1 MSLPEAETEK
11 SLASSEAINVI
22 PQEEK
27 QPEGSFKDYLRI
39 FSYADKYD
47 WCLNAVALVA
57 SIGAGATLPLM
68 TIIFGQFVAKFNA
81 FQSGQ
86 ASPDAFRSDI
96 SHHVVWFIYLFI
108 AKFCLIYA
116 SSLAIS
122 VAAIRTTR
130 SLRRAFLEHTLR
142 QEIWHFDKR
151 STGAIATQVT
161 TNGNRVSQGIA
172 EKLAFVVQA
181 LSTFFSAF
189 IVALAVQWK
198 LSLITL
204 SIVPVIFLVTAT
216 CIAIDA
222 PQEARI
228 VRIYSQASNMAQ
240 ETISSIRT
248 VHAFWAHAKMVKK
261 YDDFL
266 QQAHTEGNK
275 KSPNYGVLFSVEYFC
290 VYSGI
295 ALCFWQ
301 GFRMFQ
307 SGEVADAGQVFTVVF
322 AALIAATSVS
332 TIAPQITAFTN
343 AAAAASEL
351 FSVID
356 KKSEL
361 DPLDESGKMSSDSCD
376 GSIEI
381 TNLAFA
387 YPSRPGAPV
396 LRDFNISIPAGKT
409 TALVGASGSGK
420 STVVGLLERWYAP
433 SSGSIMLDGIDISD
447 YNTQWLRSRIRLV
460 QQEPTLFRG
469 TVFENVCKG
478 LLGDQ
483 RRLSVEDQMKLVR
496 EACISSNAD
505 GFIQDLPNGYHTEVG
520 ERAGM
525 LSGGQRQRIAI
536 ARSIV
541 SNPKILLLDEAT
553 SALDPKAEKVV
564 QDALSNV
571 SRNRTTLVI
580 AHKLATIKA
589 ADSIAV
595 MSEGTVVE
603 QGTHSEL
610 INKKGHYAALVSAQ
624 DLGDEEEAPATGPKT
639 TDFSEKIDRQTSLQL
654 KLELSKTAD
663 AEAQYLA
670 SGTLNYSLLRCII
683 IMFAEQ
689 KNLYFCFM
697 LSTIAC
703 LIGGATYPAQAI
715 LFSRVLNV
723 FLLEGQEARD
733 QANFYSLFFFVVA
746 LGNLLA
752 YFVVGWTC
760 NYIGQTVTHRYRR
773 EMFDQ
778 VLSQDMD
785 FFDRPENT
793 SGALTSK
800 LSALPTQLQ
809 ELVSANVLLIFIV
822 LVNIVSSSVLAIAY
836 GWKLGLVIVF
846 AGLPPIVMS
855 GYLRIRLETRI
866 EAINS
871 ERFADSASL
880 ASEAVTAIRTVAS
893 LTLEKPIMDRYS
905 DMLDSIVR
913 RSIKSLLWTMFW
925 FALSQSLDFLVEAL
939 GFWYGGQLL
948 ASGEYTTEQ
957 FYIIFI
963 GVLFAGQAAA
973 QFFGYSTSLT
983 KAVGAANY
991 ILWLRTLQPIIQE
1004 NDQNREKG
1012 PEGDPAIQIQDVHF
1026 NYKQREA
1033 SRVLRGITITIEPG
1047 QSAGIVGSSG
1057 CGKST
1062 LISLLERF
1070 YDPTSGR
1077 ICLDDKDIAEM
1088 SPRRY
1093 RSYMSLV
1100 QQEPTLYQG
1109 SVRENI
1115 CLGLNTDPPED
1126 QLREACRQA
1135 NALDFVQSLPESF
1148 NTLCGTRGIQFSG
1161 GQRQRIAIARA
1172 MIRNPRLLLLDEA
1185 TSALDTQ
1192 SERVVQSALDEAAS
1206 TRTTIAVAHR
1216 LSTIKNADVIFV
1228 FANGRIAEKGTH
1240 AELQKLRGRYYEMC
1254 VAQSLD
1260 QA

>member
-1 MSLPEAETEK
+1 MSLPETEKEK
-11 SLASSEAINVI
+11 SLASNEVL

-27 QPEGSFKDYLRI
+27 QPEGSFKDYL
-39 FSYADKYD
+39 
-47 WCLNAVALVA
+47 
-57 SIGAGATLPLM
+57 
-68 TIIFGQFVAKFNA
+68 
-81 FQSGQ
+81 
-86 ASPDAFRSDI
+86 
-96 SHHVVWFIYLFI
+96 
-108 AKFCLIYA
+108 
-116 SSLAIS
+116 LAIS

-172 EKLAFVVQA
+172 EKLAFVIQG
-181 LSTFFSAF
+181 LSMFSSAF

-204 SIVPVIFLVTAT
+204 SIVPVIFLVITT
-216 CIAIDA
+216 CIGIDA
-222 PQEARI
+222 PLEARV

-248 VHAFWAHAKMVKK
+248 VHAFWARAKMVKK
-261 YDDFL
+261 HDDFL
-266 QQAHTEGNK
+266 QEAHTEGNK
-275 KSPNYGVLFSVEYFC
+275 KSPIYGVLFSVEYFC

-307 SGEVADAGQVFTVVF
+307 SGEVANAGQVFTVVF

-356 KKSEL
+356 KRSEL
-361 DPLDESGKMSSDSCD
+361 DPLDETGKTPSDGCN
-376 GSIEI
+376 GNIEI
-381 TNLAFA
+381 TKLCFA

-396 LRDFNISIPAGKT
+396 LRDFNISVPAGKT

-420 STVVGLLERWYAP
+420 STVVGLIERWYAP
-433 SSGSIMLDGIDISD
+433 SSGSIMLDGIEISD
-447 YNTQWLRSRIRLV
+447 YNTRWLRSRIRLV
-460 QQEPTLFRG
+460 QQT
-469 TVFENVCKG
+469 
-478 LLGDQ
+478 
-483 RRLSVEDQMKLVR
+483 RRDLSDSEQ
-496 EACISSNAD
+496 
-505 GFIQDLPNGYHTEVG
+505 GYHTEVG

-541 SNPKILLLDEAT
+541 SDPKILLLDEAT

-564 QDALSNV
+564 QDALNNV

-610 INKKGHYAALVSAQ
+610 IDKRGHYAALVSAQ
-624 DLGDEEEAPATGPKT
+624 DLGDEDEEAPAISSKFTEL
-639 TDFSEKIDRQTSLQL
+639 SEKIDRQISLQP
-654 KLELSKTAD
+654 KLELLNIAD

-689 KNLYFCFM
+689 KQLYFCFL

-703 LIGGATYPAQAI
+703 LVGGATYPAQAI

-733 QANFYSLFFFVVA
+733 QADFYSLFFFVVA

-752 YFVVGWTC
+752 YFVIGWIC

-809 ELVSANVLLIFIV
+809 ELVSVNILLIFIIFI
-822 LVNIVSSSVLAIAY
+822 NIVSSSALAIAY
-836 GWKLGLVIVF
+836 GWKLGLLIVF

-866 EAINS
+866 ENINS
-871 ERFADSASL
+871 ESFAESASL

-893 LTLEKPIMDRYS
+893 LTLEKPILDQYS
-905 DMLDSIVR
+905 GMLDSIVR

-991 ILWLRTLQPIIQE
+991 ILWLRTLKPIMQE
-1004 NDQNREKG
+1004 NDQNRGKG
-1012 PEGDPAIQIQDVHF
+1012 PEEDSAIQIQDVDF
-1026 NYKQREA
+1026 KYKQREA
-1033 SRVLRGITITIEPG
+1033 TGVLRGITMAIEPG
-1047 QSAGIVGSSG
+1047 QSAGVVGSSG

-1077 ICLDDKDIAEM
+1077 ICLDDKNIADM

-1093 RSYMSLV
+1093 RGYMSLV

-1115 CLGLNTDPPED
+1115 CLGLDIDPPED
-1126 QLREACRQA
+1126 QLHEACRQA
-1135 NALDFVQSLPESF
+1135 NALDFVQSLPQSF
-1148 NTLCGTRGIQFSG
+1148 NTPCGTRGIQFSG

-1240 AELQKLRGRYYEMC
+1240 VELQRRRGRYYEMC

>member
-1 MSLPEAETEK
+1 MSLPETEKEK
-11 SLASSEAINVI
+11 SLASSEAVDVL
-22 PQEEK
+22 PQEER
-27 QPEGSFKDYLRI
+27 QSEGSFKDYLRI
-39 FSYADKYD
+39 FSYTDKYD

-68 TIIFGQFVAKFNA
+68 TLIFGQFLAKFNA

-86 ASPDAFRSDI
+86 GSSDAFRSDI
-96 SHHVVWFIYLFI
+96 SHFVLWFIYLFI

-130 SLRRAFLEHTLR
+130 SLRRAFLEHILR

-151 STGAIATQVT
+151 SNGAIATQVT
-161 TNGNRVSQGIA
+161 TNCNTVSQGIA

-181 LSTFFSAF
+181 LSTFSSAF
-189 IVALAVQWK
+189 VVALAVQWK

-204 SIVPVIFLVTAT
+204 SIVPIIFLVTGA

-248 VHAFWAHAKMVKK
+248 VHAFEARAKMTKK
-261 YDDFL
+261 YDNFL
-266 QQAHTEGNK
+266 QQAHVEGNK
-275 KSPNYGVLFSVEYFC
+275 KSPNYGVLYSVEYFC

-356 KKSEL
+356 KRSEL
-361 DPLDESGKMSSDSCD
+361 DPLDESGKMPRDSRD

-387 YPSRPGAPV
+387 YPSRPGAQV

-420 STVVGLLERWYAP
+420 STVVGLLEKWYTP
-433 SSGSIMLDGIDISD
+433 SSGSIMLDGIDISE
-447 YNTQWLRSRIRLV
+447 YNTLWLRSRIRLV
-460 QQEPTLFRG
+460 QQEPVLFRG

-478 LLGDQ
+478 LVEDQ
-483 RRLSVEDQMKLVR
+483 RRLSAEDQMKLVR

-505 GFIQDLPNGYHTEVG
+505 GFIQELPNGYHTEVG

-571 SRNRTTLVI
+571 SHHRTTLVI
-580 AHKLATIKA
+580 AHKLTTIKA

-610 INKKGHYAALVSAQ
+610 INKKGRYAALVSAQ
-624 DLGDEEEAPATGPKT
+624 DLGDEEEAPAIGSKP
-639 TDFSEKIDRQTSLQL
+639 TDFSVKIDRQLSLQP
-654 KLELSKTAD
+654 KLESSKTAD

-689 KNLYFCFM
+689 KNLYFCFI
-697 LSTIAC
+697 LATISC

-715 LFSRVLNV
+715 LFSKVLNV
-723 FLLEGQEARD
+723 FLLEGQAARD

-752 YFVVGWTC
+752 YFVLGWTC
-760 NYIGQTVTHRYRR
+760 NYIAQIVTHRYRR

-778 VLSQDMD
+778 VLGQDMD

-809 ELVSANVLLIFIV
+809 ELVSANVLLILIV
-822 LVNIVSSSVLAIAY
+822 LVNIVSSSALAIAY

-846 AGLPPIVMS
+846 GGLPPIVIS
-855 GYLRIRLETRI
+855 GYLRIWLETTI
-866 EAINS
+866 EGINS
-871 ERFADSASL
+871 ERFGDSASL

-893 LTLEKPIMDRYS
+893 LTLEKSILDQYS

-925 FALSQSLDFLVEAL
+925 FALSQSLDFLVMAL

-957 FYIIFI
+957 FYVIFI

-973 QFFGYSTSLT
+973 HFFGYSTSLT

-991 ILWLRTLQPIIQE
+991 ILWLRTLKPIMQE
-1004 NDQNREKG
+1004 NDQNHGKG
-1012 PEGDPAIQIQDVHF
+1012 PEGDSSIQVQEVDF
-1026 NYKQREA
+1026 NYKQRDA
-1033 SRVLRGITITIEPG
+1033 RVLRAITITIEAG
-1047 QSAGIVGSSG
+1047 QSAGVVGSSG

-1088 SPRRY
+1088 SPHRY

-1100 QQEPTLYQG
+1100 QQEPTLFQG

-1115 CLGLNTDPPED
+1115 CLGLDTDPSED

-1192 SERVVQSALDEAAS
+1192 SERVVQSALEEAAS

-1216 LSTIKNADVIFV
+1216 ISTLKNADIIFV
-1228 FANGRIAEKGTH
+1228 FANGRIAEVGTH
-1240 AELQKLRGRYYEMC
+1240 VELQRLRGRYYEMC

>member
-1 MSLPEAETEK
+1 MSLPETEKEK
-11 SLASSEAINVI
+11 SLSLSEAEGVL
-22 PQEEK
+22 PQEEKK
-27 QPEGSFKDYLRI
+27 QPEGSFRDYLVRT
-39 FSYADKYD
+39 
-47 WCLNAVALVA
+47 AL
-57 SIGAGATLPLM
+57 SGAGAALPLM
-68 TIIFGQFVAKFNA
+68 TLIFGELVAKFNA
-81 FQSGQ
+81 SQGGQ
-86 ASPDAFRSDI
+86 ASPDAFRNDI
-96 SHHVVWFIYLFI
+96 SHYVLYFIYLFI

-122 VAAIRTTR
+122 IAAIRTTR
-130 SLRRAFLEHTLR
+130 SLRKAFLEHTLR
-142 QEIWHFDKR
+142 QEIWHFDKQ

-181 LSTFFSAF
+181 LSQFSSAF

-204 SIVPVIFLVTAT
+204 TIVPVIFLVTAT
-216 CIAIDA
+216 CIAVDA

-248 VHAFWAHAKMVKK
+248 VHAFWARAKMVKK
-261 YDDFL
+261 YDEFL

-307 SGEVADAGQVFTVVF
+307 SGEVEDAGQVFTVVF
-322 AALIAATSVS
+322 AALIASTSVS
-332 TIAPQITAFTN
+332 TVAPQITAFTN

-356 KKSEL
+356 KTSEL
-361 DPLDESGKMSSDSCD
+361 DPLDESGKMPSDSCN

-381 TNLAFA
+381 SNLGFA

-433 SSGSIMLDGIDISD
+433 SSGSIMLDGIDISE
-447 YNTQWLRSRIRLV
+447 YNTQWLRSHIRLV
-460 QQEPTLFRG
+460 QQEPILFRG

-483 RRLSVEDQMKLVR
+483 RQLSAEDQMKLVR

-505 GFIQDLPNGYHTEVG
+505 GFIQELPNGYHTEVG
-520 ERAGM
+520 ERASM

-571 SRNRTTLVI
+571 SRDRTTLVI

-610 INKKGHYAALVSAQ
+610 IDKKAHYAALVSAQ
-624 DLGDEEEAPATGPKT
+624 DLGEEEEAPAT
-639 TDFSEKIDRQTSLQL
+639 DFKPEIDRQISLQPKIDLL
-654 KLELSKTAD
+654 KAAD
-663 AEAQYLA
+663 NEAQQQA

-689 KNLYFCFM
+689 KKLYLCFIF
-697 LSTIAC
+697 STIAC
-703 LIGGATYPAQAI
+703 LIGGATFPAQAI

-723 FLLEGQEARD
+723 FLLEGQEATD
-733 QANFYSLFFFVVA
+733 QANFYSLLFFVVA

-752 YFVVGWTC
+752 YFVIGWTC

-809 ELVSANVLLIFIV
+809 ELISANVLLIFIV

-846 AGLPPIVMS
+846 GGLPPIVVS
-855 GYLRIRLETRI
+855 GYIRIRLETRI
-866 EAINS
+866 EVINA

-880 ASEAVTAIRTVAS
+880 ASEAITAIRTVAS
-893 LTLEKPIMDRYS
+893 LTLEKPILVEYS
-905 DMLDSIVR
+905 YMLDSIVR

-925 FALSQSLDFLVEAL
+925 FAMSQSLDFLVEAL
-939 GFWYGGQLL
+939 GFWYGSQLL

-957 FYIIFI
+957 FYVIFI

-973 QFFGYSTSLT
+973 QFFSYSTSLT

-991 ILWLRTLQPIIQE
+991 ILWLRTLKPIMQE
-1004 NDQNREKG
+1004 NDQNRDKG
-1012 PEGDPAIQIQDVHF
+1012 PEGDPAIRVQDVDF
-1026 NYKQREA
+1026 NYKQREGT
-1033 SRVLRGITITIEPG
+1033 RVLRGITMTIEPG
-1047 QSAGIVGSSG
+1047 QSVGVVGSSG

-1077 ICLDDKDIAEM
+1077 ICLDNQDIAEL

-1093 RSYMSLV
+1093 RSFMSLV

-1115 CLGLNTDPPED
+1115 CLGLNSDPPED

-1148 NTLCGTRGIQFSG
+1148 NTPCGTRGIQFSG

-1206 TRTTIAVAHR
+1206 TRTMIAVAHR

-1240 AELQKLRGRYYEMC
+1240 AELQRLRGRYYEMC